1 MNCCCDKK
9 EQCITIV
16 KGNDTNANGKHLLSI
31 YLTDPLIDLSQAT
44 ATFTLCGIKQTFEDL
59 SEGVIHI
66 DYSNQQTGQM
76 PLGINYGTLNIIEN
90 GSIIS
95 TIDNMIAFNVVKNV
109 HGDALGTQPYHYTF
123 EVKQAGETILNV
135 LVEAGVS
142 VEVGTTTT
150 LPAGSDATVENV
162 GTPNHL
168 VLNFGIP
175 QGEKGEKGED
185 GEQGEKGEDGAEGP
199 QGPAGKDGV
208 DGKDAKING
217 VNTLTLNATNGIQ
230 LNQSGD
236 TASIDGKPL
245 QDSISEINSKIPSS
259 ASSSNKLTDV
269 DYVNSSI
276 NNMAAFYITSDVA
289 GDPFATRA
297 DLIAGPYYF
306 RGQLRQPTQN
316 DYALVTEDETHDDM
330 TSRFMYDGTQWVWQ
344 YTLNNTQFTQA
355 QIEAI
360 NSGITESL
368 VNKIGQNESS
378 ITNLQNT
385 KQDTINDLATIRSG
399 ASAGATAVQPA
410 ALDNYVPTSRTING
424 QPLSS
429 DVTIDTLPSQTGQ
442 NGKYLTTDGTN
453 PSWGTINALQNQA
466 NNASSLDILPLSGSP
481 TITGNNNVLL
491 HSKASSASNYNMVG
505 INVAFGTIGVGAVGI
520 GANNASGF
528 NSVAIGPG
536 AQTSVAYQV
545 AIGSYAQAY
554 GQADIA
560 IGYHAQIKSNLSNCI
575 QLGYGNADQDS
586 SFSFYVGFNSY
597 GNYKLLDGTTGL
609 IPAARHAA
617 LPTAD
622 GTYTLKLTISDGTP
636 TLSWV
641 AD

>member
-16 KGNDTNANGKHLLSI
+16 KGNDTNANGTHLLSI
-31 YLTDPLIDLSQAT
+31 YLTDPLIDLSRAS
-44 ATFTLCGIKQTFEDL
+44 ATFTLCGIKQTFSDL
-59 SEGVIHI
+59 SEGVINI

-90 GSIIS
+90 GDIIS

-135 LVEAGVS
+135 SVEAGVS

-245 QDSISEINSKIPSS
+245 QDGISDINSKIPSS
-259 ASSSNKLTDV
+259 ASSSNKLADT

-276 NNMAAFYITSDVA
+276 NNMAAFYITSDVS
-289 GDPFATRA
+289 GDPFATRT

-306 RGQLRQPTQN
+306 RGQLREPTQN

-330 TSRFMYDGTQWVWQ
+330 TSRYMYDGTQWVWQ

-355 QIEAI
+355 QIDAI

-399 ASAGATAVQPA
+399 AAAGATAVQPA
-410 ALDNYVPTSRTING
+410 ALNNYVPTSRTING

-429 DVTIDTLPSQTGQ
+429 DVNLDTLPSQTGQ
-442 NGKYLTTDGTN
+442 NGKYLTTDGTT
-453 PSWGTINALQNQA
+453 PSWGTINALQNNTTQPQSLSILGTGTSQQGAINIGHNAFAYGALSVKIGTAGFA
-466 NNASSLDILPLSGSP
+466 NTFSVAMGASSIAG
-481 TITGNNNVLL
+481 GNGATNCV
-491 HSKASSASNYNMVG
+491 
-505 INVAFGTIGVGAVGI
+505 AVGY
-520 GANNASGF
+520 
-528 NSVAIGPG
+528 NSVATNKNYGVSIG
-536 AQTSVAYQV
+536 AD
-545 AIGSYAQAY
+545 SYV
-554 GQADIA
+554 
-560 IGYHAQIKSNLSNCI
+560 N
-575 QLGYGNADQDS
+575 GYGSISLGGRGTTLNEDGVFQVNLPRLNS
-586 SFSFYVGFNSY
+586 GTIEQHSF
-597 GNYKLLDGTTGL
+597 KLLDYTGI

-622 GTYTLKLTISDGTP
+622 GTYTLKLTISGGTP